1 MPENIPSLFL
11 ASVQKNRDVIAF
23 RYFEISWKTV
33 TYGEFLSLSTALSA
47 DLAES
52 GVIPGD
58 RIAIVSENRPEW
70 CAAYMSILFCRGIAV
85 PVDMQ
90 LGPGEIHNILSDAQ
104 VKVVFYSSKTGTG
117 VLKAIEGRPV
127 NGINFDT
134 MSQRQPA
141 RKSFEA
147 AVDAAPDDVASIIYT
162 SGTTGNP
169 KGVMLTHRNFC
180 SDAGSVIQAGLV
192 SGSDNVLSILP
203 MHHTYPFM
211 CTFIVPVLLGASIT
225 FGPGLK
231 AAELISAVREGGVTI
246 VLGVP
251 RLFEMIRNGIVSKM
265 KDKRFL
271 SSLLMRMMRMCSVIR
286 RTVDVNPGKIIFR
299 TVHQNFRQ
307 VRFFASGGARLDP
320 PVMEDLEAL
329 GFTVLEGYG
338 LTETSPVITF
348 NPLAKRKPGS
358 AGKALPGAELR
369 IDDGEITVRG
379 AMVMAGYYKNSK
391 ATAEVIRD
399 GWFYTGDLGHIDNE
413 GYLFITGRRKEVII
427 LSSGKNI
434 YPEDVE
440 KAYLHIPLIGEIGIT
455 GIEKNGI
462 VESIQAIIVPDLD
475 YARDHNIG
483 NIAETLKWEL
493 NEVTSR
499 LPEYMRIRGFMLY
512 AEPLPR
518 TPLGKLRRFMLK
530 DIVAGAVSAKK
541 EVSASDKALLE
552 DEIGREVV
560 GCINSVMQEKIPI
573 RADDNLE
580 IDLGFDSL
588 KRIEFISSLE
598 EAFSVRLP
606 ETFISGVQT
615 VSDVVSMLKGYAVGK
630 EGQHAGPVTW
640 KDILEK
646 EPPEED
652 RLKASFSHGPAE
664 KVTIYLMV
672 MVLKLFFRLFS
683 RVSIKGRDNIPK
695 HGPIMMA
702 ANHASYLDGFVI
714 AAAIPFP
721 TFEKLCFLGF
731 SRFFSGRIKGI
742 LARMSHVI
750 PIDAE
755 TYLNRALQMSSYV
768 LSQGKSLCIFPEG
781 GRSFDGATLPF
792 KKGVGIIALERK
804 IPVVPVYI
812 EGSAKALPRG
822 ATFIRPFRIRVI
834 FGKPFSVGDMDMETK
849 PTTVDEYQFFADQ
862 LRERVLAL
870 SKSD

>member
-1 MPENIPSLFL
+1 MPENIPSLFV
-11 ASVQKNRDVIAF
+11 AATQKNQDAIAF
-23 RYFEISWKTV
+23 RHFEMSWKTV
-33 TYGEFLSLSTALSA
+33 TYGEFLSRAKALSA
-47 DLAES
+47 DLVEL
-52 GVIPGD
+52 GVISGD

-70 CAAYMSILFCRGIAV
+70 CTAYMSILFCRGIAV

-104 VKVVFYSSKTGTG
+104 VKIVFYSSKTGAD
-117 VLKAIEGRPV
+117 VLKAIEGSPV
-127 NGINFDT
+127 TGINFDS
-134 MSQRQPA
+134 MSQRQPGG
-141 RKSFEA
+141 KFFEV

-162 SGTTGNP
+162 SGTTGSP

-180 SDAGSVIQAGLV
+180 SDAGAVIQAGLV

-231 AAELISAVREGGVTI
+231 AAELILAIKEGGVTI

-265 KDKRFL
+265 KEKRL
-271 SSLLMRMMRMCSVIR
+271 LASLLMRMMKMCSGIR

-299 TVHQNFRQ
+299 AVHQNFRQ

-320 PVMEDLEAL
+320 AVMEDLEGL

-348 NPLAKRKPGS
+348 NPLAKRKPNS

-379 AMVMAGYYKNSK
+379 DMVMAGYYKNST
-391 ATAEVIRD
+391 ATAEVIKN
-399 GWFYTGDLGHIDNE
+399 GWFYTGDLGWIDKE
-413 GYLFITGRRKEVII
+413 GYLFITGRRKEVIV

-440 KAYLHIPLIGEIGIT
+440 KAYLHIPLIKEIGIT
-455 GIEKNGI
+455 GIEKNGM

-475 YARDHNIG
+475 YARHHNIG

-499 LPEYMRIRGFMLY
+499 LPEYMRIRGSMLY
-512 AEPLPR
+512 PEPLPR
-518 TPLGKLRRFMLK
+518 TPLGKLRRFMFK

-541 EVSASDKALLE
+541 GGKASDKALLE
-552 DEIGREVV
+552 DEVGREVV
-560 GCINSVMQEKIPI
+560 GCINSVKQDMTAIQ
-573 RADDNLE
+573 ADDNLE

-598 EAFSVRLP
+598 EAFSVSLP
-606 ETFISGVQT
+606 ETFISDAQT
-615 VSDVVSMLKGYAVGK
+615 VSDVVSLLKEYAKGK
-630 EGQHAGPVTW
+630 EGEHAGPVTW

-652 RLKASFSHGPAE
+652 QRKVGFSHGPAE

-672 MVLKLFFRLFS
+672 MALKLFFRLFS
-683 RVSIKGRDNIPK
+683 RMSIEGRDNIPRR
-695 HGPIMMA
+695 GPYMLA
-702 ANHASYLDGFVI
+702 ANHASYLDGFVVT
-714 AAAIPFP
+714 AAIPFS
-721 TFEKLCFLGF
+721 TFENLCFLGI
-731 SRFFSGRIKGI
+731 SRFFTGTIKGN

-781 GRSFDGATLPF
+781 GRSFGGEVLPF
-792 KKGVGIIALERK
+792 KKGVGIIALEKK

-822 ATFIRPFRIRVI
+822 AKLLRPAKIRVI
-834 FGKPFSVGDMDMETK
+834 FGKAFGINDIDMKAK
-849 PTTVDEYQFFADQ
+849 PATVDEYQFFADE
-862 LRERVLAL
+862 LRERVV
-870 SKSD
+870 SFFHK